1 MCQFLCLIF
10 LSEEVSLRRAA
21 FGVRDGPDVAAC
33 TKRLFPGPLDDDHLN
48 LVLPLFQLGVD
59 LSGCKMCAILGTE
72 NNCCDCELVYFSRI
86 GDMRHILPF
95 SIPYLIMLRLR
106 ALSAFG
112 RLSVMIPTLLF
123 VLKRTSSLTSEE

>member
-1 MCQFLCLIF
+1 MMCQFLCLIF

-59 LSGCKMCAILGTE
+59 LSGCKGMQLGIT
-72 NNCCDCELVYFSRI
+72 L
-86 GDMRHILPF
+86 
-95 SIPYLIMLRLR
+95 
-106 ALSAFG
+106 FG
-112 RLSVMIPTLLF
+112 VPSFARF
-123 VLKRTSSLTSEE
+123 